1 MSIPRSL
8 PQVRRW
14 SELLHV
20 RQAGNII
27 YDRPGRSAFQPRKIR
42 DPSLTAKISKH
53 CRDWRLFSAQVGIRR
68 PQKLVRSTQ
77 IIIKV
82 EYAGL
87 GLFGLYQRHG
97 PFSTTYT
104 TATYPML
111 SGDERTLTTES
122 PRPDRFARSVSHREK

>member
-53 CRDWRLFSAQVGIRR
+53 SAILKRGNMIAEIGDSFLL
-68 PQKLVRSTQ
+68 KLGSDV
-77 IIIKV
+77 
-82 EYAGL
+82 
-87 GLFGLYQRHG
+87 
-97 PFSTTYT
+97 
-104 TATYPML
+104 
-111 SGDERTLTTES
+111 
-122 PRPDRFARSVSHREK
+122 PRN